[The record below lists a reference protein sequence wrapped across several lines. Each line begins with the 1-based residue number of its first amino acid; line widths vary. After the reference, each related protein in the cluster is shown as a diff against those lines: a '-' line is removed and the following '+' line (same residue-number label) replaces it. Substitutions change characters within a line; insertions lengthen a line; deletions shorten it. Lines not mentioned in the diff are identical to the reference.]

1 MGWLDR
7 EASMCQRDWVVVRA
21 LQILAMVLLVALFT
35 QATGASTLLAAGD
48 DCAEDCADGCPD
60 EQRCP
65 GEASERGCAP
75 DCQFCACC
83 GLSMRAL
90 LPAAVNPLEAQS
102 TRSRFAFTSD
112 GLPAP
117 PEPQGILHVPKRIRA

>member
-1 MGWLDR
+1 
-7 EASMCQRDWVVVRA
+7 MCQRDGVVARA
-21 LQILAMVLLVALFT
+21 LQILAMVLLVALFAET
-35 QATGASTLLAAGD
+35 TGAPALLFAAD
-48 DCAEDCADGCPD
+48 ACADACAEGCPD

-90 LPAAVNPLEAQS
+90 IPAAVSLLAAPS
-102 TRSRFAFTSD
+102 TLARFSLTSD

-117 PEPQGILHVPKRIRA
+117 PEPQAILHVPKRLHA

>member
-1 MGWLDR
+1 
-7 EASMCQRDWVVVRA
+7 MCQRDGVVARA
-21 LQILAMVLLVALFT
+21 LQILAVVLLLALFT
-35 QATGASTLLAAGD
+35 QTTGASALFAGGAACAD
-48 DCAEDCADGCPD
+48 TCAEGCPD

-83 GLSMRAL
+83 GLSMRAVI
-90 LPAAVNPLEAQS
+90 PAAVSLLEAQS
-102 TRSRFAFTSD
+102 TRSRFSFTSD

-117 PEPQGILHVPKRIRA
+117 PEPQGILHVPKRVRA